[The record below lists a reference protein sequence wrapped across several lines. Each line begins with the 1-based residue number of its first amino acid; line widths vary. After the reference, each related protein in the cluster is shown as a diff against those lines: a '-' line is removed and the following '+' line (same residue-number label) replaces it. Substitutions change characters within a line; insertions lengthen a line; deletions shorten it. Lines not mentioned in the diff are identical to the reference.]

1 MLGTPSHPAINGML
15 PPKPSSWISIIGPWW
30 PSGDVH
36 SVSPERTCVR
46 SGNMY
51 NYSTHE
57 YVHIYYVY
65 NMVYIYTYLEM
76 YISCL
81 YIHRVYIYIYDI
93 WYMICVYI
101 IIYCMQSYAYMVL
114 PAALPAWYCRPIPSE
129 AQNLDY
135 YIEVP
140 RIYYIM
146 LHKCLCSSHI
156 TAVIKIQ

>member
-81 YIHRVYIYIYDI
+81 YIHRVYIYI
-93 WYMICVYI
+93 WYMIYDMCVYYYILYAI
-101 IIYCMQSYAYMVL
+101 ICIYGPARRPPSVVL
-114 PAALPAWYCRPIPSE
+114 PPHPQRSTELGLLHWGTTYILYYAA
-129 AQNLDY
+129 
-135 YIEVP
+135 
-140 RIYYIM
+140 
-146 LHKCLCSSHI
+146 
-156 TAVIKIQ
+156 

>member
-81 YIHRVYIYIYDI
+81 YTSCLYIYMIYDI
-93 WYMICVYI
+93 WYVCILLYTVCNHMHIWSCPPPSHRGIAAPSPAKHRTWIITLRYHVYTI
-101 IIYCMQSYAYMVL
+101 
-114 PAALPAWYCRPIPSE
+114 
-129 AQNLDY
+129 
-135 YIEVP
+135 
-140 RIYYIM
+140 
-146 LHKCLCSSHI
+146 LCCISVFVVAI
-156 TAVIKIQ
+156 